1 LTIDGDAVEEF
12 SRSTFFMLSRVAESI
27 YWMSRYFERAENVAR
42 FLDVNF
48 RLMLD
53 LPSGMAVQ
61 WEALVR
67 ITGDYE
73 PFLKRY
79 KSATRETAIQF
90 LTFDTENTNSI
101 LSCVRAARENARSV
115 RESIS
120 SEMWEQLNR
129 IYFRV
134 GDAATRDLDAPEEF
148 FEEVR
153 LASHLF
159 IGLTDT
165 TMSHN
170 EPWHF
175 ARLGRALERADKTSR
190 ILDVK
195 YFILLPSITDV
206 GTPLDEIQWTA
217 VLRSASALQVY
228 RQQYGR
234 VSPPRVVE
242 FLVLDPEFPRAMH
255 FCLRR
260 ADESLH
266 AISGTPQG
274 SFRNAAEQKLGQ
286 LRAELDFTRVSDIMR
301 TGVHEFIDDFQIK
314 LNGIGTAIHDTFFA
328 MRPIQSLQSQFSA
341 TGPRER

>member
-1 LTIDGDAVEEF
+1 
-12 SRSTFFMLSRVAESI
+12 MLSRVAESI

-79 KSATRETAIQF
+79 KGATRETVIQF

>member
-1 LTIDGDAVEEF
+1 
-12 SRSTFFMLSRVAESI
+12 MLSRVAEST
-27 YWMSRYFERAENVAR
+27 YWMSRYLERADNVAR

-48 RLMLD
+48 LLMLD

-73 PFLKRY
+73 PFIKRY
-79 KSATRETAIQF
+79 GNATPETVIQF
-90 LTFDTENTNSI
+90 LTFDTENANSI

-120 SEMWEQLNR
+120 AEMWEQVNR

-134 GDAATRDLDAPEEF
+134 NDAATRHLGSPEAF

-159 IGLTDT
+159 MGLTDA

-175 ARLGRALERADKTSR
+175 ARLGRMIERADKTSR

-195 YFILLPSITDV
+195 YFILLPSVTDV

-234 VSPPRVVE
+234 ISPARVIE

-266 AISGTPQG
+266 AISGTPLG
-274 SFRNAAEQKLGQ
+274 SFRNAAEQRLGQ
-286 LRAELDFTRVSDIMR
+286 LRAELDFTRVADIMR
-301 TGVHEFIDDFQIK
+301 EGLHEFIDGFQIK
-314 LNGIGTAIHDTFFA
+314 LNAIGTAISETFFA
-328 MRPIQSLQSQFSA
+328 PRPIDRSQAQNISA
-341 TGPRER
+341 TIERGR

>member
-1 LTIDGDAVEEF
+1 
-12 SRSTFFMLSRVAESI
+12 MLSRVAESI

-73 PFLKRY
+73 PFIKRY
-79 KSATRETAIQF
+79 KRATRETVIQF

-134 GDAATRDLDAPEEF
+134 GDAATRHLDTPEEF

-153 LASHLF
+153 LAHHLF

-165 TMSHN
+165 TMSHS

-175 ARLGRALERADKTSR
+175 VRLGRALERADKTSR

-195 YFILLPSITDV
+195 YFILLPSVADV

-234 VSPPRVVE
+234 VSPLRVVE

-274 SFRNAAEQKLGQ
+274 SFRNSAEQRLGQ

-301 TGVHEFIDDFQIK
+301 IGVHEFIDDFQIK
-314 LNGIGTAIHDTFFA
+314 LNGIGTAIHETFFA
-328 MRPIQSLQSQFSA
+328 TRPIQSLQSQVSPKA
-341 TGPRER
+341 DRER

>member
-1 LTIDGDAVEEF
+1 
-12 SRSTFFMLSRVAESI
+12 MLSRVAESI

-73 PFLKRY
+73 PFIQRY
-79 KSATRETAIQF
+79 KRATRETVIQF
-90 LTFDTENTNSI
+90 LTFDSENTNSI
-101 LSCVRAARENARSV
+101 LSCVRYARENARSV

-134 GDAATRDLDAPEEF
+134 DDAASRHLETPEEF
-148 FEEVR
+148 FEEIR

-165 TMSHN
+165 TMSHG

-175 ARLGRALERADKTSR
+175 AQLGRSVERADKTSR

-195 YFILLPSITDV
+195 YFILLPSVADV

-234 VSPPRVVE
+234 VSPLRVVE

-274 SFRNAAEQKLGQ
+274 SFRNSAEQRLGQ

-301 TGVHEFIDDFQIK
+301 IGVHEFIDDFQIK
-314 LNGIGTAIHDTFFA
+314 LSGIGGAIHDTFFA
-328 MRPIQSLQSQFSA
+328 TRPVQSSQSQVSTA
-341 TGPRER
+341 DRER